1 VGLPVKGQAPAQWG
15 REEERFRRARH
26 DMVESQI
33 LARGVKDPRVIA
45 AMRRVPRHL
54 FVPEVFREEAYSDK
68 ALPIGQGQTISQPYM
83 VAASLEALGLQ
94 GGEKVL
100 EIGAG
105 SGYVTALLA
114 ELAAKVRAIERV
126 PELSRAARERLERA
140 GCTNFLLW
148 TADGTYGWPEE
159 APFDAILA
167 AASALEP
174 PQPWLEQLA
183 LAGRLVMP
191 LGGEEGQVLVRIAR
205 EADGTF
211 RRSGDLVPC
220 VFVRLIGRYGW
231 PEPGGK

>member
-1 VGLPVKGQAPAQWG
+1 MRGAPLSQGG
-15 REEERFRRARH
+15 REEERFRRARL
-26 DMVESQI
+26 DMVESQ
-33 LARGVKDPRVIA
+33 LAARGIHDERVLA

-54 FVPEVFREEAYSDK
+54 FVPEVFREEAYTDK

-83 VAASLEALGLQ
+83 VAASLQALGPQ

-114 ELAAKVRAIERV
+114 ELAAKVRAIERL
-126 PELSRAARERLERA
+126 PELSRGARDRLEQA
-140 GCTNFLLW
+140 GYTNFLLW

-167 AASALEP
+167 AASSPEP

-183 LAGRLVMP
+183 PGGRLVMP
-191 LGGEEGQVLVRIAR
+191 LGGEEGQMLVRIAR
-205 EADGTF
+205 QPDGSL
-211 RRSGDLVPC
+211 RRSEDLVPC
-220 VFVRLIGRYGW
+220 VFVRLIGRFGW
-231 PEPGGK
+231 PQ

>member
-1 VGLPVKGQAPAQWG
+1 MKGQAPAQWG
-15 REEERFRRARH
+15 REEERFRRARQ

-33 LARGVKDPRVIA
+33 LARGIKDGRVIA

-54 FVPEVFREEAYSDK
+54 FVPEVFREEAYTDK

-83 VAASLEALGLQ
+83 VAASLEAIGLQ

-159 APFDAILA
+159 APFDAIIV
-167 AASALEP
+167 SAFSPGIP
-174 PQPWLEQLA
+174 PACIDQLA
-183 LAGRLVMP
+183 QGGRLVIP
-191 LGGEEGQVLVRIAR
+191 VGGPDTQKLVLITRRKSGISKKVLGDCR
-205 EADGTF
+205 
-211 RRSGDLVPC
+211 
-220 VFVRLIGRYGW
+220 FVRLVGKDGW
-231 PEPGGK
+231 REGDKVC